1 MIAKLEKEQAE
12 ISAKLADADLY
23 KQKPDEVKRL
33 NERFAELDDALLDA
47 LEKWEVIEARTK
59 S

>member
-1 MIAKLEKEQAE
+1 
-12 ISAKLADADLY
+12 LY

-33 NERFAELDDALLDA
+33 NDRFAEIDGLLLES

-59 S
+59 G